1 VLTVFR
7 ELFGWIDA
15 LSPEA
20 ITILDVYMLL
30 NGLITGLIMGGI
42 LSLPVL
48 GVAVIYGITGI
59 PNFAIG
65 VIGVFGGFIVWFFLS
80 SSIGLAIAI
89 GIIACFAIGY
99 VIQRVLLTPI
109 SERGGDSTLF
119 FIVTVSVGFVFEGM
133 LRAIFPRPNISLE
146 LPRIGTINIGGFSVE
161 GFKIIALLFAIV
173 TLIIIRLMEEHTEIG
188 KSWQATSQNLKLA
201 KLVGIRTTQVFSI
214 ASGIGC
220 SLACVGAIF
229 WGSLYNLQLSSGW
242 DLGFMGFI
250 VAVVGGIGNIWGGLI
265 SALIMGMVMS
275 FSGYLLGGE
284 WQSVILYLI
293 VIIVLIIAPKGI
305 LGSERSL

>member
-1 VLTVFR
+1 
-7 ELFGWIDA
+7 
-15 LSPEA
+15 
-20 ITILDVYMLL
+20 MLL
-30 NGLITGLIMGGI
+30 NGIITGLIMGGI

-65 VIGVFGGFIVWFFLS
+65 VIGVFGGFITWYFLS
-80 SSIGLAIAI
+80 YSIGLAIVI
-89 GIIACFAIGY
+89 GVVVCFIVGY
-99 VIQRVLLTPI
+99 IVQRILLTPI
-109 SERGGDSTLF
+109 SEKGGDATLF
-119 FIVTVSVGFVFEGM
+119 FIITVSVGFVFEGFI
-133 LRAIFPRPNISLE
+133 RAIFPRPNISLE
-146 LPRIGTINIGGFSVE
+146 LPRLGTINLATFTVE
-161 GFKIIALLFAIV
+161 GFKIIALVFALG
-173 TLIIIRLMEEHTEIG
+173 TLVIIRLLEEHTEIG

-201 KLVGIRTTQVFSI
+201 KLVGIKTTQVFSI

-220 SLACVGAIF
+220 ALACVGAIF

-250 VAVVGGIGNIWGGLI
+250 VAVVGGIGNIWGGMI

-284 WQSVILYLI
+284 WQSVILYFI
-293 VIIVLIIAPKGI
+293 VILVLIIAPKGI

>member
-1 VLTVFR
+1 
-7 ELFGWIDA
+7 
-15 LSPEA
+15 
-20 ITILDVYMLL
+20 MLL
-30 NGLITGLIMGGI
+30 NGIITGLIMGGI

-65 VIGVFGGFIVWFFLS
+65 VIGVLGGFVTWYFLS
-80 SSIGLAIAI
+80 FNMGVAIVI
-89 GIIACFAIGY
+89 GIAVCFIIGY
-99 VIQRVLLTPI
+99 IIQRILLTPI

-119 FIVTVSVGFVFEGM
+119 FIITVSVGFVFEGII
-133 LRAIFPRPNISLE
+133 RAIFPRPNISLE
-146 LPRIGTINIGGFSVE
+146 LPRIGTINLAGVTVE
-161 GFKIIALLFAIV
+161 GFKIFALLFALG
-173 TLIIIRLMEEHTEIG
+173 TLVVIRLLEEHTEIG

-201 KLVGIRTTQVFSI
+201 KLIGINTNRVFSI

-229 WGSLYNLQLSSGW
+229 WGSLYNLQVSTGW

-250 VAVVGGIGNIWGGLI
+250 IAVVGGIGNIWGGLI

-284 WQSVILYLI
+284 WQSVILYFI
-293 VIIVLIIAPKGI
+293 VILVLIIAPKGI

>member
-1 VLTVFR
+1 
-7 ELFGWIDA
+7 
-15 LSPEA
+15 
-20 ITILDVYMLL
+20 MLL
-30 NGLITGLIMGGI
+30 NGIITGLIMGGI

-65 VIGVFGGFIVWFFLS
+65 VIGVFGGFVTWYFLS
-80 SSIGLAIAI
+80 FNMGLAILI
-89 GIIACFAIGY
+89 GIIVCFIIGY
-99 VIQRVLLTPI
+99 IVQRILLTPI
-109 SERGGDSTLF
+109 SERGGEATLF
-119 FIVTVSVGFVFEGM
+119 FIITVSVGFMVEGFI
-133 LRAIFPRPNISLE
+133 RAIFPRPNISIE
-146 LPRIGTINIGGFSVE
+146 LPRIGTINLAGVTVE
-161 GFKIIALLFAIV
+161 GFKIIALLFALG
-173 TLIIIRLMEEHTEIG
+173 TLVIIRLLEENTEVG

-201 KLVGIRTTQVFSI
+201 KLIGIKTTQIFSI

-220 SLACVGAIF
+220 ALACIGAIF

-250 VAVVGGIGNIWGGLI
+250 IAVVGGIGNIWGGII

-284 WQSVILYLI
+284 WQNVILYFV
-293 VIIVLIIAPKGI
+293 VILVLIIAPKGI